1 MFGKNEITKK
11 QEDFTGTIDIVEI
24 FQTIQGEGL
33 FSGRPCVF
41 IRFQGCCLRCKFC
54 DTDFDR
60 GVTMSLHDILDE
72 VACLMPPECK
82 QPLVVVTGGEPFL
95 APGIVNLTEK
105 LISIGTHV
113 QIETSGVHWQK
124 GFDKYMKEHYNSTFR
139 TNFSIVCSPK
149 TGKLNAGIVPYISA
163 YKYVI
168 LEGQVSEDDGLPNV
182 SPESGKP
189 KILARPPTGFK
200 GPVYVMPC
208 DAHDEEQNKRN
219 LEATIDSCMSHGHTL
234 CLQIHKIIGVD

>member
-1 MFGKNEITKK
+1 MFGKNKITKK

-24 FQTIQGEGL
+24 FQTIQGEGI

-72 VACLMPPECK
+72 VNCLMPPECK
-82 QPLVVVTGGEPFL
+82 KPLVVITGGEPVL
-95 APGIVNLTEK
+95 QPGIVELTEK

-124 GFDKYMKEHYNSTFR
+124 GFDKWEGD
-139 TNFSIVCSPK
+139 TNFRSMFTIMCSPK

-168 LEGQVSEDDGLPNV
+168 LEGQVSENDGLPNV
-182 SPESGKP
+182 SPESGKE
-189 KILARPPTGFK
+189 KILARPPAEFQ

-208 DAHDEEQNKRN
+208 DAHDEEQNKKN
-219 LEATIDSCMSHGHTL
+219 MEETIHSCMTHGHTL
-234 CLQIHKIIGVD
+234 CLQVHKIIGVD